1 MYFRVCARFAE
12 LHRDLAPLV
21 ERVDARLAEME
32 KVEVLRPGDV
42 ACVLGADPNQVASI
56 LDFLAERGVLSRE
69 EMVECRSCE
78 TVVPREDHEA
88 QIEEDG
94 EYLCSGCE
102 RPLTAASIRPVTTYR
117 SGKAW
122 KVSEPP
128 AASRAE
134 PPPDR
139 VCEPTLPYNVGLDE
153 NALYSCIDLARL
165 FGVDQ
170 EALRKR
176 LERYRKTNLGDGW
189 KEQTNDSRRE
199 PKYSY
204 RLRAVRPILDEL
216 RASSRPPASIKR
228 PSNGFLFP

>member
-1 MYFRVCARFAE
+1 MYFRACARFAE
-12 LHRDLAPLV
+12 LHLDLAPLV

-32 KVEVLRPGDV
+32 KVEVLRPGDL

-69 EMVECRSCE
+69 EMVECRCCE
-78 TVVPREDHEA
+78 TVVPREDYET
-88 QIEEDG
+88 QLGEDG

-102 RPLTAASIRPVTTYR
+102 RPLTGSSIRPLTTYR
-117 SGKAW
+117 SGKTW
-122 KVSEPP
+122 KVS
-128 AASRAE
+128 E

-139 VCEPTLPYNVGLDE
+139 VCEPARPYNVGLDE

-165 FGVDQ
+165 FDVDQ

-204 RLRAVRPILDEL
+204 RLKAVRPILDEL